1 MPRNWPDTQAVIPAK
16 AGVQLVLLWVSAF
29 AGTMLRKWPDT
40 QVVIPAKAGIQLA
53 LPWVPAFA
61 GKTIARLRRCEDC
74 CEAAP

>member
-1 MPRNWPDTQAVIPAK
+1 
-16 AGVQLVLLWVSAF
+16 
-29 AGTMLRKWPDT
+29 MLRKWPDT